1 VVFLADP
8 YSIRMWDLD
17 VQASRV
23 VGTPRVVVMGTV
35 NGQARSP
42 TPIYGPDGN
51 VKALWHSYT
60 GSSILRADLYFASD
74 LDPLT
79 PSLLAAKTFRIDTGG
94 GVGAGRV
101 YMADNNPVGI
111 YDAVAAWMTGDEVA
125 IGGRARLSIASP
137 LRGSTLP
144 LSLVLAARQVAAPI
158 QIPGVF
164 GSFALDPTLLL
175 VLGIAPNF
183 PKTGLAELPVPI
195 PNSQILRGA
204 SLALQSLVIAPNNEF
219 YLTNTATLTVR

>member
-1 VVFLADP
+1 
-8 YSIRMWDLD
+8 MWDLD
-17 VQASRV
+17 VQGSRAFN
-23 VGTPRVVVMGTV
+23 PRVVVTGAV
-35 NGQARSP
+35 NSQPRTIIP
-42 TPIYGPDGN
+42 VYGPDGN
-51 VKALWHSYT
+51 VKALWHSYAT
-60 GSSILRADLYFASD
+60 LGPIHADLYFTAD
-74 LDPLT
+74 LDPAT
-79 PSLLAAKTFRIDTGG
+79 PSILAVRGYFIETGG
-94 GVGAGRV
+94 GLGVGRV
-101 YMADNNPVGI
+101 YMSDVNLGGI
-111 YDAVAAWMTGDEVA
+111 RDAVAAWMTGDEVG
-125 IGGRARLSIASP
+125 IGGRARLSIVSP

-144 LSLVLAARQVAAPI
+144 LSLVLGARQVAAPI